1 MNALEVTNLVKVYDG
16 GGEEAVRALD
26 GLSLQV
32 AAGETLGLLG
42 PNGAGKTTTIRTI
55 ATLVRPTSGTVLI
68 DGVDVQKDPDAARL
82 RLGYVPQEVALDRL
96 LTVREHLELA
106 GRLHRLSGAE
116 TRARAEE
123 ILKLVRLEEKA
134 KVRAK
139 KLSGGMKRRLDLG
152 MGLMHRPKLL
162 VMDEP
167 TVGLDVESR
176 SSVWEFLQSLKASGT
191 AILIATHSM
200 EEAERLSD
208 RVAVIDRGRVAREG
222 KADALEAELAGNVLE
237 VVLQGAL
244 PDDALLASVKQVP
257 GVSHVAR
264 TRSGFEVTATD
275 PKVLPGL
282 VESLAAQGRIVSS
295 ASYRKPTLEDVF
307 RRAVGHAFEEV
318 A

>member
-1 MNALEVTNLVKVYDG
+1 VNALEVKDLVKVYDQG
-16 GGEEAVRALD
+16 GDAVRALD

-32 AAGETLGLLG
+32 AKGETLGLLG

-68 DGVDVQKDPDAARL
+68 DGIDVQKDPDAARL

-96 LTVREHLELA
+96 LTVREHIELA

-116 TRARAEE
+116 TKVRAEE

-134 KVRAK
+134 STRAK

-152 MGLMHRPKLL
+152 MGLMHRPALL

-176 SSVWEFLQSLKASGT
+176 ASVWEFLQSLKASGT

-208 RVAVIDRGRVAREG
+208 RVAVIDKGKIAREG
-222 KADALEAELAGNVLE
+222 KAETLEAELAGNVLE
-237 VVLQGAL
+237 VVLQGTL
-244 PDDALLASVKQVP
+244 PDDALLASVKQLP

-264 TRSGFEVTATD
+264 TRAGFEVTATD

-282 VESLAAQGRIVSS
+282 VESLAGKGRAVSS

-307 RRAVGHAFEEV
+307 RRAVGRAFEEV